1 MGRLTNLRTKLA
13 IYGPWGTFDNAMHIP
28 GTYGATPL
36 LPQGP
41 EGAWLMSQGGGPL
54 RDRRSTFQRLLGD
67 EQRRAAIAKA
77 NARARAAAR
86 RNASQPKAKVPRPA
100 IDPWSTIDPKSI
112 PVQRARATAGAP
124 PPAAP
129 LEVPPQIPPAAPQ
142 KIPPRIPQAA
152 AQTPK
157 SAPAAQAAT
166 QAATQPSGPGGIP
179 WGWLIGGALIGQLL
193 NGMGRRRDDEGYY
206 PPRRAPVMMMYG

>member
-124 PPAAP
+124 PPAA
-129 LEVPPQIPPAAPQ
+129 
-142 KIPPRIPQAA
+142 

>member
-1 MGRLTNLRTKLA
+1 MGHLTNLRTKLA

-124 PPAAP
+124 PPAA
-129 LEVPPQIPPAAPQ
+129 
-142 KIPPRIPQAA
+142 